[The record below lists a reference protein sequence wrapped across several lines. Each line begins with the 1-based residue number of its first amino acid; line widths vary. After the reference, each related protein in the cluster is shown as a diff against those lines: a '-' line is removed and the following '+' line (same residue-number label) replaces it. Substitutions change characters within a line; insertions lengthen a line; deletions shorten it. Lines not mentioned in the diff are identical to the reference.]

1 MSITAK
7 ARTLVG
13 PTPTPFTGDRAQAQH
28 FLVEFLELD
37 RQNRRHTLIICPAL
51 RVELVLSF
59 IHGPLTDPWKR
70 SVQRAHPEETA
81 DETLWDEFYDS
92 FCTTWIDDPPALA
105 QTTSSADP
113 GPPLPPVI
121 ATTRSTPVP
130 AQTTAASPLTPLVTP
145 AAPRVEKRQH
155 DDSDT
160 EETRP
165 SKCPRIATHAGP
177 PRVRPLFVKLSV
189 SPPRPVA
196 LRLRR
201 MTSAPVLSIPPFL
214 VQYSPPPRRPPSPPD
229 DPVHAPP
236 LVDPDPRPL
245 APDRTVVEGNNMLT
259 GGVKTLEDSVFA
271 PVSAQDDKVSNPHT
285 GGSRPQTPCLTPDAT
300 DSPPQT
306 PPRVYLFPRHA
317 VERPHD
323 PDELTTKTID
333 RQRRGNTRVPYPTT
347 PRNHTGHA
355 RQTRSTAAPEDVPPT
370 PVTSRHIRKRRRAN
384 AAAAPP
390 HSPGTATTRSQPTT
404 TPTDAPP
411 TSAPLTSPPPNQTAT
426 CNHDRPVHTAHQHPD
441 KPAQVE
447 WQPDSQHPRRADTA
461 ETTHVTDRQRNRTNA
476 AVELFLRRYDA
487 NRPML
492 RPTPTPPDRAYDAVA
507 RHRTFVLAT
516 NPDTTRIT
524 QPFALRP
531 GPRTVLLRRKK
542 K

>member
-13 PTPTPFTGDRAQAQH
+13 PTPTPFTGDRAQAQR

-37 RQNRRHTLIICPAL
+37 RQNRRHTLIIRPAL
-51 RVELVLSF
+51 RVELMLSF
-59 IHGPLTDPWKR
+59 IHGPLTDPWKC
-70 SVQRAHPEETA
+70 SVRRAHPEETA

-92 FCTTWIDDPPALA
+92 FCTAWIDDPPALA

-130 AQTTAASPLTPLVTP
+130 AQTTAASPPTPLVTP
-145 AAPRVEKRQH
+145 AALRVEKRQH

-165 SKCPRIATHAGP
+165 SKRPRIATHAGP
-177 PRVRPLFVKLSV
+177 PRVRPLFVKLTS
-189 SPPRPVA
+189 RPSSSSTHRPLVD
-196 LRLRR
+196 RLA
-201 MTSAPVLSIPPFL
+201 M
-214 VQYSPPPRRPPSPPD
+214 PD

-245 APDRTVVEGNNMLT
+245 APDRTVVEGDNTLT

-271 PVSAQDDKVSNPHT
+271 PVSAQDDEVSNPHT
-285 GGSRPQTPCLTPDAT
+285 GGSRPQTPCLTPDAA

-306 PPRVYLFPRHA
+306 PPRVYLFPHHA
-317 VERPHD
+317 VERPQD

-333 RQRRGNTRVPYPTT
+333 RQCCGNTRVPYPTT
-347 PRNHTGHA
+347 PRNHAGRA

-370 PVTSRHIRKRRRAN
+370 PVASRHIRKRRRAN

-390 HSPGTATTRSQPTT
+390 HSPGTATTRSQLTT
-404 TPTDAPP
+404 APTDAPP
-411 TSAPLTSPPPNQTAT
+411 TSAPSTSPPPNQTAT
-426 CNHDRPVHTAHQHPD
+426 RNHNRPVHAAHQHPD

-461 ETTHVTDRQRNRTNA
+461 ETTHTTDRQRNRANA
-476 AVELFLRRYDA
+476 AVELFLRRCDA
-487 NRPML
+487 DRPMP
-492 RPTPTPPDRAYDAVA
+492 RPTPTPPDCTYDAVT

-531 GPRTVLLRRKK
+531 GPRAVLL
-542 K
+542 